1 MRDFVARTVDFCRR
15 RATYVVVLA
24 AIVAALTAWFA
35 LSRLGID
42 TDTGRLLGEDLP
54 WRQQEMALDK
64 AFPANVDNLAIV
76 VDGATP
82 ELADVAAQAIDDR
95 LTARPDLFRY
105 TRRPDGGPFFDQQ
118 GLLLLPKDEVQQVA
132 DRLIQAQ
139 PLLGSLAVDP
149 SLRGLLHTLDLAL
162 EGKQRGVTDGSE
174 LQQPLAALADVA
186 DNALV
191 DLQPKPLG
199 WSTLLTGRGDS
210 QSDRQRFVLTQP
222 VLDYSSLQPAE
233 RARDFIHAVGKE
245 LPHVRVRITGAIAM
259 SDEELETVSQ
269 GMGLSSGLSFIGV
282 MLLLLLALRS
292 WKMIVSIIATL
303 IVGLL
308 LTAAFAAATVKSL
321 NMISVAFGVLFVG
334 IAVDFSIQFAIA
346 YRDMRHREPD
356 PKLAMKE
363 TGRRMA
369 RPLVLAAA
377 TIAIGFL
384 SFLPTDYRGVR
395 ELGLIAGAGMVI
407 ALVLNLTLLPALMW
421 RTRPHGAGARVGWA
435 QLAAA
440 DRFLMQNRRAVLIG
454 TAVLTLIAAALLP
467 RLAFD
472 FDPLHLRDPKTESVS
487 TVLELMA
494 DPNTT
499 PYTLDLLKPS
509 LEAARQSVERIDKI
523 PEVKHA
529 LWLGVFVPD
538 DQDDKLAIIDDLRTL
553 LGPTLS
559 PATTSKPPSEDELRA
574 ALRNTASR
582 LRGAGGS
589 RQDVE
594 TRLAGALDKL
604 AGSDS
609 ARLAAFRDA
618 VTAGLPRTLQQV
630 RSLLQAHK
638 VTLETLPQDL
648 KQSWLAADGRAR
660 VEVYPAID
668 AQDPKALQRFVEA
681 VKAIEPTVS
690 GSAVTIR
697 ESAKTIIGAF
707 ALAGVLSTIAIAAVL
722 LFALRRASDVL
733 RVMGP
738 LLLAGLFTL
747 ATCAATGLELDFANI
762 IALPLLLGIGVAFDI
777 YFVVAWRA
785 GRWPPLATATTRA
798 VVFSASTTSVAFA
811 CLLLSSHP
819 GTVGM
824 GSLLLLELGW
834 VLAVTLIV
842 VPALLGPAQTVSEEG
857 R

>member
-1 MRDFVARTVDFCRR
+1 MRDFVARAVDFCRR
-15 RATYVVVLA
+15 RATYIVILA
-24 AIVAALTAWFA
+24 AIVTG
-35 LSRLGID
+35 LSVWYASNRLGID

-54 WRQQEMALDK
+54 WRKQEMALDK

-76 VDGATP
+76 IDGATP
-82 ELADVAAQAIDDR
+82 ELADIAAQTIADK
-95 LTARPDLFRY
+95 LTARTDLFRY
-105 TRRPDGGPFFDQQ
+105 TRRPDGGAFFDQQ
-118 GLLLLPKDEVQQVA
+118 GLLLLPKEEVQQVA

-139 PLLGSLAVDP
+139 PLLGSLAADP
-149 SLRGLLHTLDLAL
+149 SLRGLLRTLNLAL
-162 EGKQRGVTDGSE
+162 EGKQRGLTDGSE

-186 DNALV
+186 DDTLKNP
-191 DLQPKPLG
+191 QPKPLG

-210 QSDRQRFVLTQP
+210 KSDRQRFVLTQP

-233 RARDFIHAVGKE
+233 KARDFIHAIGAE

-259 SDEELETVSQ
+259 SDEELETVSE
-269 GMGLSSGLSFIGV
+269 GMGLSSGLSFAGV
-282 MLLLLLALRS
+282 MVLLLIALRS
-292 WKMIVSIIATL
+292 WKMIVSILSTL

-346 YRDMRHREPD
+346 YRDTRHREPD

-407 ALVLNLTLLPALMW
+407 ALILNLTLLPALMW
-421 RTRPHGAGARVGWA
+421 RTRPHGAGARVGWSSWSV
-435 QLAAA
+435 A
-440 DRFLMQNRRAVLIG
+440 DRFLMQNRRAILIG
-454 TAVLTLIAAALLP
+454 TGVLALIAAALLP

-487 TVLELMA
+487 TVLDLMA

-509 LEAARQSVERIDKI
+509 LDAAREAVDRIEKI

-529 LWLGVFVPD
+529 LWLGVFVAD
-538 DQDDKLAIIDDLRTL
+538 DQDDKLVLIEDLRNL

-559 PATTSKPPSEDELRA
+559 PAKVLPAPSEDELRA
-574 ALRNTASR
+574 ALRTTVER
-582 LRGAGGS
+582 LRAAGGP
-589 RQDVE
+589 VE
-594 TRLAGALDKL
+594 TRLAGALEKL

-609 ARLAAFRDA
+609 ARVAAFRDA

-630 RSLLQAHK
+630 RALLQAKK
-638 VTLETLPQDL
+638 VSLETLPDDL
-648 KQSWLAADGRAR
+648 KQSWIAADGRAR
-660 VEVYPAID
+660 VEIYPSID
-668 AQDPKALQRFVEA
+668 AQDPKALQRFVLA
-681 VKAIEPTVS
+681 VRAVEPTIS

-697 ESAKTIIGAF
+697 ESANTIIGAF
-707 ALAGVLSTIAIAAVL
+707 ALAGVLSTIAIAIVL
-722 LFALRRASDVL
+722 MIALRRASDVL

-798 VVFSASTTSVAFA
+798 VVFSASTTAVAFA

-824 GSLLLLELGW
+824 GRLLLLELVW

-842 VPALLGPAQTVSEEG
+842 VPALLGPAPAVSEHQ
-857 R
+857 